1 MMDYQEFKDE
11 VKDNIKAFLPEEF
24 ADADVKINEVIKNND
39 TKLDALTVT
48 SPDSNISPTIY
59 LNDFYQQY
67 ENGRDMDDIMTQIA
81 EIRMEHEV
89 DKSFDVSQIMNFDEA
104 KDHIVPRLVNA
115 DMNQEMLENRP
126 HTRMDDLAVI
136 YAVVVDNSDQGMASV
151 PITNDM
157 MQAYDVTTEELHSIA
172 VANMDEQT
180 PSTFRSLTDMIK
192 DNVVEG
198 MMQDMGMDRE
208 AAEAMFESMVP
219 SDGPNMF
226 VISNEQGING
236 AASVLDENL
245 MAKVTEE
252 LGEDFYVLPSS
263 IHECIVIPAENMDV
277 NELKAMVQEVNE
289 TQVMP
294 QERLSDQVY
303 QYDQDSHQLV
313 RANLD
318 EGLDINKVQEET
330 SYSADT
336 PFVDAKDAKES
347 EVAPKEFEKIE
358 EVTMKFGKG
367 LVGEPFQGKD
377 GNEYREIKIP
387 NKDENDKSPWASF
400 VVKSNQ
406 VHEDKFGKGMWTKL
420 PAEGSTTV
428 KKPEVIGQDENGK
441 NQYKD
446 NMEKIPNKEL
456 KGMVEA
462 YKERP
467 RENQMETVT
476 IKCAKGVVGEPFQ
489 GKDGNE
495 YRQVKIPNKDEQDKS
510 PWSTFVVKSNQIH
523 EDQFGKGMFMKLPAE
538 GSTTVR
544 KDVPTTEKDGK
555 MQYETETTKVPNK
568 ELKSMVEFYKDRDQS
583 KEQPEKAPKEQQK
596 EEKSATKEKEA
607 PEKQAPKKT
616 RAKKQDKE
624 QGSLSDRIS
633 KKKEQAEEKNQDK
646 PKKEQ
651 TKSKKKE
658 ESL

>member
-1 MMDYQEFKDE
+1 
-11 VKDNIKAFLPEEF
+11 
-24 ADADVKINEVIKNND
+24 
-39 TKLDALTVT
+39 
-48 SPDSNISPTIY
+48 
-59 LNDFYQQY
+59 
-67 ENGRDMDDIMTQIA
+67 
-81 EIRMEHEV
+81 
-89 DKSFDVSQIMNFDEA
+89 
-104 KDHIVPRLVNA
+104 
-115 DMNQEMLENRP
+115 
-126 HTRMDDLAVI
+126 
-136 YAVVVDNSDQGMASV
+136 MA
-151 PITNDM
+151 
-157 MQAYDVTTEELHSIA
+157 
-172 VANMDEQT
+172 
-180 PSTFRSLTDMIK
+180 
-192 DNVVEG
+192 
-198 MMQDMGMDRE
+198 DMGMDRE
-208 AAEAMFESMVP
+208 TAEAMFESMMP
-219 SDGPNMF
+219 GEEAKMF

-236 AASVLDENL
+236 AAAVLDENL

-277 NELKAMVQEVNE
+277 NELKAMVQEVND

-294 QERLSDQVY
+294 QEKLSDQVY

-313 RANLD
+313 RADLD

-347 EVAPKEFEKIE
+347 EVGAKEYEKID

-377 GNEYREIKIP
+377 GNEYCEIKIP
-387 NKDENDKSPWASF
+387 NKDEQDKSPWASF

-428 KKPEVIGQDENGK
+428 KKPEVIGQDESGK

-446 NMEKIPNKEL
+446 TMTKVSNKEL
-456 KGMVEA
+456 KSMVES

-476 IKCAKGVVGEPFQ
+476 VKCAKGVVGEPFK

-495 YRQVKIPNKDEQDKS
+495 YRQVKIPNRDEQDKS

-523 EDQFGKGMFMKLPAE
+523 EDKFGKGMFMKLPAE

-555 MQYETETTKVPNK
+555 MQYETTETKVPNK
-568 ELKSMVEFYKDRDQS
+568 ELKGMVEFYKDRDQS
-583 KEQPEKAPKEQQK
+583 KEQPQK
-596 EEKSATKEKEA
+596 EEKAAAKEKEA
-607 PEKQAPKKT
+607 PMKDEKAAPKKT
-616 RAKKQDKE
+616 RSKKQDKE
-624 QGSLSDRIS
+624 QSSLTDRIS

-646 PKKEQ
+646 SKKEQ